1 MKAETALELYNSA
14 VNCKMTQAFGNNRIL
29 PKNVAVSVF
38 DCQYQITGFRYRDL
52 AVKFKFA
59 VCVFYCGF
67 GFFRKENCS
76 ASVIYLYTAVIVFF
90 KIYFVYFHLSISFLK
105 SSAFE

>member
-1 MKAETALELYNSA
+1 MKAETALEPHNSA
-14 VNCKMTQAFGNNRIL
+14 VNCKMTQASGNDRIL
-29 PKNVAVSVF
+29 PKNVAASVF
-38 DCQYQITGFRYRDL
+38 DRQYQITGFRYRDL
-52 AVKFKFA
+52 AVKLKFA

-67 GFFRKENCS
+67 GFFRKENRF

-90 KIYFVYFHLSISFLK
+90 KVYFIYFHLSMSFLK